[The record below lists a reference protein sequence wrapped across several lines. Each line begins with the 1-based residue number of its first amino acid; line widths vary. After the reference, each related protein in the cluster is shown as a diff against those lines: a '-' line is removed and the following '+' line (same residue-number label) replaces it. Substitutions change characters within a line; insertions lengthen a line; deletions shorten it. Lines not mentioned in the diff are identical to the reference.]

1 MLTVRNMNE
10 RQYDPSCGP
19 PGFES
24 ESELLSEAMRIL
36 GKRTSERKKASSR
49 ANAKRPRKA
58 KKQTV
63 SNSKAKSADSDF
75 SREKITTNNT

>member
-1 MLTVRNMNE
+1 MNE
-10 RQYDPSCGP
+10 EEIVSK
-19 PGFES
+19 
-24 ESELLSEAMRIL
+24 AMRIL

-49 ANAKRPRKA
+49 ANAKRPRKT

-63 SNSKAKSADSDF
+63 SNSEAKSPDSDF